1 MTDIVNVLII
11 RMGTNTVLCESRE
24 YNIYVIIVVAK
35 ACNTHLALP
44 EYDYVLRT
52 AKWIYLMIGEEML
65 DFIQNLDVNI
75 LYFIQDN
82 LRTPFLNEF
91 MTHFTSLGNGGLIW
105 ITLTLLML
113 IYPKTRKAGA
123 CSAISIILCFLTVNL
138 GIKNIVARTRP
149 YDTYELVRCIIKPAV
164 DYSFPSG
171 HSAIA
176 FATVLPIYFQLGK
189 KWGIPFML
197 AALLMAASRLYVCVH
212 YPSDVLCGMI
222 FGVVCAVV
230 ACKLIYPRFIG
241 EKINSQMQ
249 RVHRKNR

>member
-44 EYDYVLRT
+44 EYDYVLRI
-52 AKWIYLMIGEEML
+52 ARWIYLRIGEEML

-105 ITLTLLML
+105 ITLTLIML

-149 YDTYELVRCIIKPAV
+149 YDTYELIRCIIKPAV

-230 ACKLIYPRFIG
+230 ACKLIYPRLIG

>member
-1 MTDIVNVLII
+1 MTDTANVLII
-11 RMGTNTVLCESRE
+11 RMGTNTVLFESRE
-24 YNIYVIIVVAK
+24 YNIYVIIVVVK

-44 EYDYVLRT
+44 EYDYVLRI
-52 AKWIYLMIGEEML
+52 ARWIYLRIGEEML

-113 IYPKTRKAGA
+113 IYPKTRKVGA

-149 YDTYELVRCIIKPAV
+149 YDTYELVRCLIKPAV

-176 FATVLPIYFQLGK
+176 FATVVPIYFQLGK
-189 KWGIPFML
+189 KWGIPALL

-212 YPSDVLCGMI
+212 YPSDVICGMI
-222 FGVVCAVV
+222 FGSICAVV
-230 ACKLIYPRFIG
+230 ACKIIYPRLTG
-241 EKINSQMQ
+241 EKNKQFDAKS
-249 RVHRKNR
+249 V